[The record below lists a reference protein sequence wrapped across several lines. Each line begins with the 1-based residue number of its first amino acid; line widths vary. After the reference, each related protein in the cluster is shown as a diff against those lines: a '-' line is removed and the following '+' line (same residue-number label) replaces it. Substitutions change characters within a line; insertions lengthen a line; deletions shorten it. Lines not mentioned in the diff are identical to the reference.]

1 MPTQDLMNKISLLF
15 SFMYCH
21 YVQTGRLIRAE
32 FYPDDG
38 FKSATLYEV
47 GEDSVGAVDVQLG
60 LDEAIDYMGGLEGG
74 D

>member
-1 MPTQDLMNKISLLF
+1 MPTQDVMDKISLLF
-15 SFMYCH
+15 SCMSQH
-21 YVQTGRLIRAE
+21 YVNTGRIIRAE

-47 GEDSVGAVDVQLG
+47 GEDSIGAVDVQLG
-60 LDEAIDYMGGLEGG
+60 LDEAIDYMCGLAGG